1 MDVPKC
7 SFCLDIN
14 SKRGLIDLNSKLY
27 GLDVIGVPISKVAS
41 EVFNFKIIDGF
52 ICGNCQEE
60 LVNAFKF
67 KVNAMKAFEG
77 NSELTKNLEILKSL
91 KDIFDDIESINDV
104 TIMNNHKNIAIIR
117 KNECHKFIPQGWR
130 NESCEDTTIEILE
143 IECNPEQIQEAIET
157 NEEEEEEIHHET
169 SIVGNEEE
177 EETQHEM
184 EDENENLNPEFKDE
198 TTYLKCEKE
207 TMQNTMNVVTN
218 YTSCN
223 IDYMKSAYV
232 RLERLKSL
240 DSPEKDS
247 TFQDDLSDTMDVEY
261 DSTICENEPLDNN
274 ENEDSLVS
282 DKNDSNLNE
291 TKSDENLNSII
302 NQKVRESKV
311 VTHTGGG
318 DVSVWSCIFCKKL
331 YFYGHTLKSHLL
343 VIHYSKKEEKYK
355 KRKRNVD
362 QEKKYEYNREWI
374 EKIIQ
379 KSTPEDGSG
388 NMTCCLC
395 KKFTTTKD
403 SGMRLHI
410 AKMHCLKKPERRS
423 IDRVSQHE
431 YDIEWIR
438 EKMEESKVETEDD
451 KWNCVVCNEF
461 SATTIM
467 GIRSHISQAHC
478 KPKKKKVQNVSR
490 FNDKDRHEY
499 DPDWINKM
507 IEKSRT
513 SDDSNLF
520 SCTICKNFSSKSF
533 TGIRCHIIFLH
544 CKARKK
550 MNPKFGTI
558 NKNINIEIEKHEYD
572 LDWIQEMMEKSKID
586 DNMKTFLCNVCE
598 NFKTSSTLGIRQHI
612 VREHCNRNAQEA
624 AILARRNRERHE
636 YDPEWINQKME
647 ESKKGEDGQWTC
659 SVCNEFSAKS
669 RVGMQQH
676 ITRLHCEKISLK
688 SEDEIEDDDEEDERH
703 EYDVEWIKE
712 IVEKAKIRNEN
723 KYCCVVCENFT
734 THSEVGIRYHV
745 ARTHCKPRNKNPFD
759 RSISEN
765 NADSEWLKGMIEK
778 SKTPS
783 SSTLWNCCV
792 CDNFSCFSLSAIR
805 KHLITLHC
813 ESTSSGSLNHQDDKL
828 QANESISERIR
839 KNWIK
844 NVVNNSEVKKEDGIF
859 WICCICSTTCEG
871 FKETKLHVSRMHRKE
886 MRTETHKLIK
896 EEEDA
901 FQNDKVEKCR
911 KRLHTSEEVK
921 NVWICRECGGKI
933 CYTEEDFRKHLR
945 VEHMNKFD
953 GTEESTIRNG
963 NKRSLDQSDDDDEWV
978 PLWQQPPLKLHCAS
992 DTEIEDVPIKC
1003 ETILEESNESKQED
1017 QIEYL
1022 HLLPPDMLLSES
1034 SESSNDEMESKSI
1047 DDQNKTEVDQIEAQH
1062 EYVMKS
1068 NMTRREKI
1076 WMKKGMKAS
1085 KVSNS
1090 HYKCWICSYTCKDRG
1105 SSRHHVIRN
1114 HLPFFKLSTEKY
1126 KAHKLEC
1133 KNLKDNSNGFRL
1145 PKIKSNF
1152 VRNIKKREPKQE
1164 RVKLGKKLW
1173 QCNICDLKF
1182 LKKYSYRMHNKVH
1195 HICDNTVIK
1204 MKLEKCDL
1212 CDMQFRNLDDLNYH
1226 KNIHKTKGE
1235 SESIPAEG
1243 FCFRSKL
1250 KVDSVEVLPHHDE
1263 DNWNEICGHCTQKY
1277 RSEEDL
1283 KRHIMFFHMKPL
1295 LCPIDN
1301 ETFKKFDDFLLH
1313 VHSSHLMVRNETP
1326 VVDNG
1331 CLEETSN
1338 DTVSNNFPTIKEER
1352 EVSFFERSADY

>member
-14 SKRGLIDLNSKLY
+14 SKRGLMDLNSKLY
-27 GLDVIGVPISKVAS
+27 GLDVTGVPISKVAS

-52 ICGNCQEE
+52 ICGICQEE
-60 LVNAFKF
+60 LVNAYKF

-91 KDIFDDIESINDV
+91 KDFFDDIESINDV
-104 TIMNNHKNIAIIR
+104 TIMNNHKNIAFIR
-117 KNECHKFIPQGWR
+117 KNECHKFIRQGWR
-130 NESCEDTTIEILE
+130 HESCEDTTIEILE
-143 IECNPEQIQEAIET
+143 IECNPEQIQEAIES

-207 TMQNTMNVVTN
+207 TMQSTMNVVTN

-240 DSPEKDS
+240 DSPEKGS
-247 TFQDDLSDTMDVEY
+247 TFQDDPSDTMDVEY
-261 DSTICENEPLDNN
+261 DLTLCDNEPLDNN
-274 ENEDSLVS
+274 ENYDSLVN
-282 DKNDSNLNE
+282 DRNDSNLNE
-291 TKSDENLNSII
+291 TTKNEEDFNSILK
-302 NQKVRESKV
+302 QKIRESKV
-311 VTHTGGG
+311 VSYNEGQKVT
-318 DVSVWSCIFCKKL
+318 VWSCVFCKKL
-331 YFYGHTLKSHLL
+331 CLCGSNLRNHLRKHIIDNQNLKD
-343 VIHYSKKEEKYK
+343 IKI
-355 KRKRNVD
+355 
-362 QEKKYEYNREWI
+362 I
-374 EKIIQ
+374 EKHENDPKWIA
-379 KSTPEDGSG
+379 KKVEESTPKDESEKFI
-388 NMTCCLC
+388 CCIC
-395 KKFTTTKD
+395 KKFKTSKKFRLRFHISKIHCFKKD
-403 SGMRLHI
+403 RRTSLDKNDSEQLPKYDYDLDW
-410 AKMHCLKKPERRS
+410 AEKK
-423 IDRVSQHE
+423 I
-431 YDIEWIR
+431 
-438 EKMEESKVETEDD
+438 EESKDANESD
-451 KWNCVVCNEF
+451 KWNCVLCSTFSTDRVFGMKIHILRVHCKPKTKKMSLQKSLESSKHKKEKKHEYDPEWMLEMIEKSRSHDDPDSFSCAICNNF
-461 SATTIM
+461 SSKSLI
-467 GIRSHISQAHC
+467 GIRVHIGHVHC
-478 KPKKKKVQNVSR
+478 KPKKKKNVA
-490 FNDKDRHEY
+490 K
-499 DPDWINKM
+499 
-507 IEKSRT
+507 
-513 SDDSNLF
+513 
-520 SCTICKNFSSKSF
+520 
-533 TGIRCHIIFLH
+533 
-544 CKARKK
+544 
-550 MNPKFGTI
+550 TI
-558 NKNINIEIEKHEYD
+558 NKNVDMEIEKHDYN
-572 LDWIQEMMEKSKID
+572 I
-586 DNMKTFLCNVCE
+586 
-598 NFKTSSTLGIRQHI
+598 
-612 VREHCNRNAQEA
+612 
-624 AILARRNRERHE
+624 
-636 YDPEWINQKME
+636 
-647 ESKKGEDGQWTC
+647 
-659 SVCNEFSAKS
+659 
-669 RVGMQQH
+669 
-676 ITRLHCEKISLK
+676 
-688 SEDEIEDDDEEDERH
+688 
-703 EYDVEWIKE
+703 EWIKE
-712 IVEKAKIRNEN
+712 ITKKSTNDVGLRTKHFL
-723 KYCCVVCENFT
+723 CVLCNNFKT
-734 THSEVGIRYHV
+734 NSSLGFRYHV
-745 ARTHCKPRNKNPFD
+745 ARVHCKESKTRTLMKAKKQIVKRHYDPEWVNQKIDESKIESDVDKWTCVVCGEFSSESQKSIKLHINAHCIKHPTATETTSLLEQSDD
-759 RSISEN
+759 RYEYNVNRIREIVEESRIENECDDEKFHCVVCKDFTTESVLGIRFHVARMHFKAERMSSFERSMSEN
-765 NADSEWLKGMIEK
+765 NGDSEWLKGMIEK

-896 EEEDA
+896 EEEDE
-901 FQNDKVEKCR
+901 FENDKVEKCR

-963 NKRSLDQSDDDDEWV
+963 NKRSLDQSEDDEWV
-978 PLWQQPPLKLHCAS
+978 PRSKNFCPD
-992 DTEIEDVPIKC
+992 DTENEDKNIASNREAVVEGLPEKKIE
-1003 ETILEESNESKQED
+1003 TKQF
-1017 QIEYL
+1017 EYL
-1022 HLLPPDMLLSES
+1022 HVLPPDMFLSES
-1034 SESSNDEMESKSI
+1034 SEEESDEEIETALVKKEIKEKEEDGETELRNEFISDLSNKD
-1047 DDQNKTEVDQIEAQH
+1047 
-1062 EYVMKS
+1062 
-1068 NMTRREKI
+1068 KI
-1076 WMKKGMKAS
+1076 WIKRGCERSRK
-1085 KVSNS
+1085 NS
-1090 HYKCWICSYTCKDRG
+1090 YKCWICGKLCKNQMKYHLT
-1105 SSRHHVIRN
+1105 RH
-1114 HLPFFKLSTEKY
+1114 HLPFYRLSVKRYQEHKKECEKL
-1126 KAHKLEC
+1126 
-1133 KNLKDNSNGFRL
+1133 KNNSDGFTL
-1145 PKIKSNF
+1145 PKKERTK
-1152 VRNIKKREPKQE
+1152 RNSLDGNNVTGILK
-1164 RVKLGKKLW
+1164 
-1173 QCNICDLKF
+1173 CNSCDLKF
-1182 LKKYSYRMHNKVH
+1182 LKISSFNMHKKIHFISDSIVME
-1195 HICDNTVIK
+1195 

-1277 RSEEDL
+1277 KSEEDL

-1301 ETFKKFDDFLLH
+1301 EQFKKFDDFLFH
-1313 VHSSHLMVRNETP
+1313 IHSSHLLVQNEMP

-1338 DTVSNNFPTIKEER
+1338 GKMEETFNDAVKAIKIEKENDT
-1352 EVSFFERSADY
+1352 